1 MCNCAWKILRGASEA
16 STESAIVGA
25 SAPKT
30 ENEANRTIARPNK
43 LLPPR
48 EPIPPPIEPY
58 VNISVWP
65 DQLAAAALAIHR
77 QIRVGS
83 PAIISHVP
91 VRGKFITFEGLDGSG
106 KSTQVE
112 KLARSLRAHGL
123 SVTIT
128 REPGGTSAGERIREV
143 LLHSATAGITPL
155 TEMAL
160 MFASRAQ
167 HIHEVILPALA
178 EGRIVLCDRF
188 TDSTE
193 AYQGAGRKLGTKAVL
208 EMHEILCGN
217 LRPDLTILLDN
228 EVAFSVERARRRN
241 RKHKGARSEKGSER
255 DENRFEQENRAFF
268 GRVRHAYLAIAARE
282 PQRVHVINARGTP
295 SETHAIIMELVR
307 KKLKI

>member
-1 MCNCAWKILRGASEA
+1 L
-16 STESAIVGA
+16 
-25 SAPKT
+25 
-30 ENEANRTIARPNK
+30 
-43 LLPPR
+43 
-48 EPIPPPIEPY
+48 
-58 VNISVWP
+58 
-65 DQLAAAALAIHR
+65 
-77 QIRVGS
+77 
-83 PAIISHVP
+83 PAIISDVAA
-91 VRGKFITFEGLDGSG
+91 RGKFITFEGLDGSG
-106 KSTQVE
+106 KSTQAE

-128 REPGGTSAGERIREV
+128 REPGGTAAGERIREV
-143 LLHSATAGITPL
+143 LLHSATSGLSPL

-193 AYQGAGRKLGTKAVL
+193 AYQGGGRKLGSKPVL
-208 EMHEILCGN
+208 QMHEILCGD

-228 EVAFSVERARRRN
+228 DVAFSVERARRRN
-241 RKHKGARSEKGSER
+241 RKHKGRSDKGAER

-282 PQRVHVINARGTP
+282 PQRVFVVNARGTP
-295 SETHAIIMELVR
+295 SETHAVIMELVR